1 MQISS
6 PEYGVVLRREPFS
19 RLLFLSCALAQGFS
33 YFWTLYFVR
42 QITMPSNPK
51 KGKTLKCTE
60 NLKEFYENEDEF
72 KFPEAPPIKSDQQQ
86 KNGMPVAKSKKRQPV
101 TPTEDF
107 QDSDPEDD
115 YEKSNEL
122 DMQGMLNSF
131 GADIT
136 KTLTA
141 KRKRIQTFAH
151 ASLKASSR
159 KFDEV
164 WQSQQQERSNHNE
177 EFTKQLMNVIN
188 QWEADLQ
195 KTREAEEKLENLY
208 KQQQKLF
215 QQQRIVQGQR
225 LKRVHQLL
233 EDHTK
238 NLQDMQRNQ
247 EAQQSS
253 VQEQLRKEISQL
265 QKRILND
272 TQQQDFS
279 SVRRSLQSMLAQV

>member
-1 MQISS
+1 
-6 PEYGVVLRREPFS
+6 
-19 RLLFLSCALAQGFS
+19 
-33 YFWTLYFVR
+33 
-42 QITMPSNPK
+42 MPSNPK
-51 KGKTLKCTE
+51 KGKTLKCSE
-60 NLKEFYENEDEF
+60 NLKDFYENDDEF
-72 KFPEAPPIKSDQQQ
+72 KFHEASSVKSEQQQ
-86 KNGMPVAKSKKRQPV
+86 HQQKANVPAVKSKKRQAM
-101 TPTEDF
+101 TPADDF

-115 YEKSNEL
+115 YGDKSSDLE
-122 DMQGMLNSF
+122 MQGILNSF

-141 KRKRIQTFAH
+141 KRKRIQTFTQ

-164 WQSQQQERSNHNE
+164 WHTQQRERSSHYD
-177 EFTKQLMNVIN
+177 EFSKQLMNVIT
-188 QWEADLQ
+188 QGETDLQ

-215 QQQRIVQGQR
+215 QQQRIVQSQR
-225 LKRVHQLL
+225 LKRVRQLL

-238 NLQDMQRNQ
+238 ILQDLQRSH
-247 EAQQSS
+247 EAQQVT
-253 VQEQLRKEISQL
+253 VQEQLRKEINML
-265 QKRILND
+265 QKKILTD

>member
-1 MQISS
+1 
-6 PEYGVVLRREPFS
+6 
-19 RLLFLSCALAQGFS
+19 
-33 YFWTLYFVR
+33 
-42 QITMPSNPK
+42 MPSNPK

-72 KFPEAPPIKSDQQQ
+72 KFPEAPTAKSEQQQQ
-86 KNGMPVAKSKKRQPV
+86 KNGMPVAQSKKRQSV
-101 TPTEDF
+101 TPSEVF

-115 YEKSNEL
+115 YDKSNEL
-122 DMQGMLNSF
+122 DMQGMLSSF

-141 KRKRIQTFAH
+141 KRKRIQTFAQ
-151 ASLKASSR
+151 ASLKTSSR

-164 WQSQQQERSNHNE
+164 WKSQQHERSSHFD

-188 QWEADLQ
+188 QGEADLQ

-215 QQQRIVQGQR
+215 QQQRIVQSQR
-225 LKRVHQLL
+225 LKRVRQLL

-238 NLQDMQRNQ
+238 NLQEMQRSH
-247 EAQQSS
+247 EAQQLG
-253 VQEQLRKEISQL
+253 VQEQLRKEISVL
-265 QKRILND
+265 QKKILSD

-279 SVRRSLQSMLAQV
+279 SVRRSLQNMLAQV

>member
-1 MQISS
+1 
-6 PEYGVVLRREPFS
+6 
-19 RLLFLSCALAQGFS
+19 
-33 YFWTLYFVR
+33 
-42 QITMPSNPK
+42 
-51 KGKTLKCTE
+51 
-60 NLKEFYENEDEF
+60 
-72 KFPEAPPIKSDQQQ
+72 
-86 KNGMPVAKSKKRQPV
+86 
-101 TPTEDF
+101 
-107 QDSDPEDD
+107 
-115 YEKSNEL
+115 
-122 DMQGMLNSF
+122 MLNSF

-164 WQSQQQERSNHNE
+164 WQSQQQESNHNE

-238 NLQDMQRNQ
+238 NLQDMQRNH
-247 EAQQSS
+247 EAQQLS